1 MSKFGAIAPG
11 LRALL
16 VTLWAGSL
24 WTVGYLAAPTL
35 FATLADRTLAGSIA
49 GSLFRV
55 EAWVSVVCG
64 LSLLLLLFADR
75 GFAKRRGCII
85 LVVLMLVCLSVGY
98 FGLQPFMAAL
108 KETAVANGGVMTDAA
123 RARFG
128 MLHGVASVIYLIE
141 SLLAVFLVLRSR
153 S

>member
-1 MSKFGAIAPG
+1 MKLLARIVPGA
-11 LRALL
+11 RVLL
-16 VTLWAGSL
+16 VTLWVGSL

-35 FATLADRTLAGSIA
+35 FTTLADRTLAGSIA
-49 GSLFRV
+49 ASLFRV
-55 EAWVSVVCG
+55 EAWVSVICG
-64 LSLLLLLFADR
+64 LSLLLLLLADR
-75 GFAKRRGCII
+75 GFAKRRDCIV

-108 KETAVANGGVMTDAA
+108 RETAVDNGGVMPEAA

-128 MLHGVASVIYLIE
+128 MLHGVSSLIYLIQ
-141 SLLAVFLVLRSR
+141 SCLGALLVLRQR

>member
-1 MSKFGAIAPG
+1 MFKLGTIAPG

-16 VTLWAGSL
+16 VTVWVGSL

-35 FATLADRTLAGSIA
+35 FATLSDRTLAGSIA

-64 LSLLLLLFADR
+64 LSLLVLLFADR
-75 GFAKRRGCII
+75 GFEKRRACIV

-98 FGLQPFMAAL
+98 FGLQPYMAAL
-108 KETAVANGGVMTDAA
+108 KETAVANGGVMPDAA

-128 MLHGVASVIYLIE
+128 MLHGVASVIYLIQ
-141 SLLAVFLVLRSR
+141 SVLAVGLVLKAR
-153 S
+153 

>member
-1 MSKFGAIAPG
+1 MPKFTAMIPG

-16 VTLWAGSL
+16 VTAWVGSL

-35 FATLADRTLAGSIA
+35 FATLADRALAGTIA

-64 LSLLLLLFADR
+64 LSLLLLLLADR
-75 GFAKRRGCII
+75 GFAKRSACIV

-98 FGLQPFMAAL
+98 FGLQPLMAAL
-108 KETAVANGGVMTDAA
+108 KQTAMTNGGVMTEAA

-128 MLHGVASVIYLIE
+128 MLHGVAGVIYLVE
-141 SLLAVFLVLRSR
+141 SVLGLMLVLKAR
-153 S
+153 

>member
-1 MSKFGAIAPG
+1 MPTLTRIAPG

-16 VTLWAGSL
+16 VTVWVGSL

-55 EAWVSVVCG
+55 EAWVSVACG
-64 LSLLLLLFADR
+64 LSLLALLFADR
-75 GFAKRRGCII
+75 GFAQRRLCIV
-85 LVVLMLVCLSVGY
+85 LVVLMLVCTSVGY

-108 KETAVANGGVMTDAA
+108 KATAAATGGVMTEAA

-128 MLHGVASVIYLIE
+128 MLHGVASAIYLVE
-141 SLLAVFLVLRSR
+141 SVLAAVLVLKSR
-153 S
+153 

>member
-1 MSKFGAIAPG
+1 MPKLSAIAPG
-11 LRALL
+11 LRVLL
-16 VTLWAGSL
+16 VTVWVGSL

-35 FATLADRTLAGSIA
+35 FATLTDRALAGTIA

-64 LSLLLLLFADR
+64 LLLLLILLADR
-75 GFAKRRGCII
+75 GFAKRRDCVV

-98 FGLQPFMAAL
+98 FGLQPYMAAL

-128 MLHGVASVIYLIE
+128 MLHGVAAVIYLVE
-141 SLLAVFLVLRSR
+141 SVLGLVLVLKSR
-153 S
+153 

>member
-1 MSKFGAIAPG
+1 MPRFGAIAPG

-16 VTLWAGSL
+16 VTVWVGSL

-64 LSLLLLLFADR
+64 LSLLALLLADS
-75 GFAKRRGCII
+75 GFAKRRDCIV

-98 FGLQPFMAAL
+98 FGLQPLMAAL
-108 KETAVANGGVMTDAA
+108 KETAVANGGVMPEAA

-141 SLLAVFLVLRSR
+141 SVLGLVLVFKAR
-153 S
+153 

>member
-1 MSKFGAIAPG
+1 MPKFGDFAPA

-16 VTLWAGSL
+16 VTVWVGSL

-35 FATLADRTLAGSIA
+35 FATLADRALAGTIA

-64 LSLLLLLFADR
+64 LLLLVLLFADR
-75 GFAKRRGCII
+75 GFAKRRSCIV

-98 FGLQPFMAAL
+98 FGLQPYMAAL
-108 KETAVANGGVMTDAA
+108 KEAAVANGGVMTEAV

-128 MLHGVASVIYLIE
+128 MLHGVASVIYLVK
-141 SLLAVFLVLRSR
+141 SVLGLVLVLKSR
-153 S
+153 

>member
-1 MSKFGAIAPG
+1 MPKLSAIAPG
-11 LRALL
+11 LRVLL
-16 VTLWAGSL
+16 VTVWVGSL

-35 FATLADRTLAGSIA
+35 FATLTDRALAGTIA

-64 LSLLLLLFADR
+64 LLLLLILLADR
-75 GFAKRRGCII
+75 GFAKRRDCVV

-98 FGLQPFMAAL
+98 FGLQPYMAAL
-108 KETAVANGGVMTDAA
+108 KETAVTNGGVMTDAA

-128 MLHGVASVIYLIE
+128 MLHGVAAVIYLVE
-141 SLLAVFLVLRSR
+141 SVLGLVLVLKSR
-153 S
+153 